1 MSITDPTIESV
12 ESYIRELEDLI
23 GTGVSNIVP
32 NELVDK
38 VTFNEK
44 LGEIEYQYYLMFG
57 DRHYFVSRVLFM
69 NFVFDYSYFSGHQCI
84 ENYLKGFI
92 KSKNE
97 VPSHKHTLSDLLKK
111 CRDVASEKDEFIW
124 SEEIA
129 TIIYRYNPFYTL
141 PRYPVSQTKWE
152 GISSTHPDDIYL
164 LDYFV
169 LRFRKMLPLPENM
182 SDILKGDDIHA
193 FLCKR
198 HSPNF
203 YNSFLDRNIN
213 FSSV

>member
-12 ESYIRELEDLI
+12 EKYIQWLKKYI
-23 GTGVSNIVP
+23 GKGAGNIVP
-32 NELVDK
+32 NEEMDK
-38 VTFNEK
+38 AAYSEK
-44 LGEIEYQYYLMFG
+44 LGEIGYQYYIMFG
-57 DRHYFVSRVLFM
+57 DDHYFVSRVLFM

-97 VPSHKHTLSDLLKK
+97 VPPLTHSLLDLHTK
-111 CRDVASEKDEFIW
+111 CREIAYDNDEFIR
-124 SEEIA
+124 SEELA
-129 TIIYRYNPFYTL
+129 TIIYRYSPFYTL
-141 PRYPVSQTKWE
+141 PRYPVSRTKWV
-152 GISSTHPDDIYL
+152 GIASTHPDDIYL

-182 SDILKGDDIHA
+182 GDILKGDDIHA
-193 FLCKR
+193 FLCKEY
-198 HSPNF
+198 SPSF

-213 FSSV
+213 FSYA